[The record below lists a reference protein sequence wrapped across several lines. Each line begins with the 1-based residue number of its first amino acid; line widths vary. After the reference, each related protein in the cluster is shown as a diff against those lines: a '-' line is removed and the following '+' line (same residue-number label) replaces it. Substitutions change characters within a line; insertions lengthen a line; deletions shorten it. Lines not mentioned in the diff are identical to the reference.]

1 VTPEA
6 AAAPE
11 VSAET
16 LADRVET
23 GERVDVLDTRNQD
36 EVDAWRIEGPGV
48 RRTHVPYLTFVSARA
63 TGDAASLVD
72 AERSYLVVCP
82 EGDASAEV
90 AATLS
95 EDGVDAAN
103 LAGGMRAW
111 ARVYRSGPIAADA
124 TDATVLQYRRPASG
138 CLAYLVA
145 ADGDALIVDPL
156 RAFAD
161 RYPADAGDLNAD
173 VSYVLDTH
181 VHADHF
187 SGWGRVADATGATA
201 VISEAAADRDL
212 AVPLP
217 FETVAD
223 GDTLAVGD
231 CEVELL
237 ATPGHT
243 TGSVSLRVDDLL
255 LPGDA
260 LFLEGAPRPDL
271 QRGDDDAPEFARTLH
286 ETLTEWLADL
296 PDRTVVAPGHVPPGR
311 PGDDGTHTARLGAL
325 RDRLAA
331 FSTDR
336 EAFIERVVDGTGRPP
351 ANVETIVA
359 VNLGRETVD
368 DETAFE
374 LELGPNNCAVGV

>member
-1 VTPEA
+1 M
-6 AAAPE
+6 
-11 VSAET
+11 
-16 LADRVET
+16 
-23 GERVDVLDTRNQD
+23 
-36 EVDAWRIEGPGV
+36 
-48 RRTHVPYLTFVSARA
+48 TFVGARA
-63 TGDAASLVD
+63 TGDAASLVDAERSYLVD

-90 AATLS
+90 AAALS

-161 RYPADAGDLNAD
+161 RYPTDAGDLNAD

-201 VISEAAADRDL
+201 VVSEAAADRDL

-243 TGSVSLRVDDLL
+243 TGSVSIRVDDLL

-271 QRGDDDAPEFARTLH
+271 QRGDDAAEFARTLH
-286 ETLTEWLADL
+286 ETLTERLADL

-336 EAFIERVVDGTGRPP
+336 EAFVEWVVDDEGRPP